1 MLRLAR
7 VLALIAGLGIAMLGL
22 VGGSIG
28 IFVSALADGADLL
41 ATITL
46 SVSAMILSI
55 GLGTILAWQAWQAI
69 QGAPSTTFRPRQIWL
84 LALLFPLAVLM
95 GHLVLSLNLLPIVS
109 FPLLHVAVA
118 ALPPLFIL
126 ALVGRGLGEVT
137 SRRDL
142 ILQFS
147 SGAFLSTLIAFAL
160 EAMAGLSVLTAAF
173 LGVTIQPNGP
183 VLLQKL
189 AKYLEDPTWLQ
200 DPLALAPSLMSP
212 IILVTALAFVA
223 GIIPLIEEAVKTIGV
238 GIMAYRQPTLPQA
251 FFWGLAGG
259 AGFAFVEGLLN
270 TSANLQTW
278 TSVAVLR
285 VGATLLHCFTG
296 ALVGLA
302 WYSVLAKRHWGYG
315 VGLYSA
321 SVAVHG
327 LWNALS
333 AGIAFASLEALG
345 GGAANNTLM
354 LASFGVL
361 AILALLLVLAL
372 AIALALIGL
381 TRHVRKRSLT
391 LDRTTPHIPTPSAG
405 EAGLQHVAGEKQL
418 AQEE

>member
-1 MLRLAR
+1 MPRLAR
-7 VLALIAGLGIAMLGL
+7 VLVLIAGLGIAVLGL

-28 IFVSALADGADLL
+28 VFVSLLADDVDLL

-46 SVSAMILSI
+46 IVSAMILAV

-69 QGAPSTTFRPRQIWL
+69 QETPPTIFRPKHIWL

-95 GHLVLSLNLLPIVS
+95 GHLVLSLNLLPVVS

-126 ALVGRGLGEVT
+126 ALVGRGLGEIT

-160 EAMAGLSVLTAAF
+160 EAIAGLSALAAAF
-173 LGVTIQPNGP
+173 LGVMIQPDGP
-183 VLLQKL
+183 ALFEEL
-189 AKYLEDPTWLQ
+189 AKYLEDPNWLQ

-212 IILVTALAFVA
+212 HILVTALAFVA
-223 GIIPLIEEAVKTIGV
+223 GVVPLIEEGVKTIGV
-238 GIMAYRQPTLPQA
+238 GFMAYRRPTLPQA

-259 AGFAFVEGLLN
+259 AGFAFVEGLIN
-270 TSANLQTW
+270 TSGNLQTW

-296 ALVGLA
+296 ALMGIA
-302 WYSVLAKRHWGYG
+302 WYNILAKRRWGYG

-333 AGIAFASLEALG
+333 AGIVFVSLEALG
-345 GGAANNTLM
+345 GDSANDTLM

-361 AILALLLVLAL
+361 AILAFLLVLAL

-381 TRHVRKRSLT
+381 TRHVRKRSLRPNRTESHT
-391 LDRTTPHIPTPSAG
+391 LNSSASG
-405 EAGLQHVAGEKQL
+405 TAPQHVPGEKQV

>member
-7 VLALIAGLGIAMLGL
+7 VLVLIAGLGIAMLGL

-28 IFVSALADGADLL
+28 VFISVLANDADRL
-41 ATITL
+41 AMITL
-46 SVSAMILSI
+46 IVSAMILAI

-69 QGAPSTTFRPRQIWL
+69 RGTPSTTFRPKQIWL

-95 GHLVLSLNLLPIVS
+95 GHLILSLNLLPVVS
-109 FPLLHVAVA
+109 FPLFHVVVA
-118 ALPPLFIL
+118 ALPPVFLL
-126 ALVGRGLGEVT
+126 SLVGRGLGEVI

-142 ILQFS
+142 VLQFS

-160 EAMAGLSVLTAAF
+160 EAIAGLGVLTAAF
-173 LGVTIQPNGP
+173 LSVIIQPGGP
-183 VLLQKL
+183 ALLQDL
-189 AKYLEDPTWLQ
+189 AKYLQDPTWLQ
-200 DPLALAPSLMSP
+200 DPLALTPSLLSP
-212 IILVTALAFVA
+212 IIMGTVLAFVA
-223 GIIPLIEEAVKTIGV
+223 GIVPLIEEAVKTIGV
-238 GIMAYRQPTLPQA
+238 GIMAYRRPTLPQA

-270 TSANLQTW
+270 TSGNLQTW
-278 TSVAVLR
+278 APAAVLR

-296 ALVGLA
+296 ALMGLA
-302 WYSVLAKRHWGYG
+302 WYNVLAKRRWGYG
-315 VGLYSA
+315 VGLYCA

-333 AGIAFASLEALG
+333 AAIAFVSLQALG
-345 GGAANNTLM
+345 GDPANDTLM
-354 LASFGVL
+354 LSGFGVL

-372 AIALALIGL
+372 AIALAFIGL
-381 TRHVRKRSLT
+381 TRHVRKRSLSP
-391 LDRTTPHIPTPSAG
+391 DRTKAHTPTPSPA
-405 EAGLQHVAGEKQL
+405 AADPQHVPDEKEA